1 MAPRRRL
8 MMRVFLSADGARE
21 AGFMTHVDAHVLSE
35 SDLSLLV
42 GVLKGS
48 ASVELKATV
57 PDDAVRSAVAAL
69 GMDALDAQLRQVF
82 FFESP
87 DLALQA
93 AGVVVRAPGEG
104 SRRRQRRE
112 VASGRARRAS

>member
-1 MAPRRRL
+1 
-8 MMRVFLSADGARE
+8 MMRMFLNADGVRE

-35 SDLSLLV
+35 SDLSRLL

-48 ASVELKATV
+48 DSVELKATV

-93 AGVVVRAPGEG
+93 AGVVVPRAPGEG